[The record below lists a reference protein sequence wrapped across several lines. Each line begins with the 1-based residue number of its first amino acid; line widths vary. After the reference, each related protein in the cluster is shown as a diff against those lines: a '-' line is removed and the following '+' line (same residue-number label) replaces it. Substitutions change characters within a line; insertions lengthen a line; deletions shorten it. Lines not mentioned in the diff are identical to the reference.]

1 MGAKM
6 KEYSS
11 SQEEVVTEGKTNT
24 QVDEIKN
31 LRLNQ
36 LVNFKDHPFK
46 VETNTELFEL
56 MQSIEKDGI
65 LVPLLARPNPN
76 GEGYELIS
84 GHRSKAACEWA
95 GVTEVPVIVRDLDNC
110 QAVIAMVDSNLQR
123 ENIKPSEKAFAYRMK
138 LEALKQQGKRSD
150 LTSDQVGPML
160 ENPTVEVTR
169 LKALYDEEGNWLIGT
184 EDDKKGFRS
193 NEQLAKQVGESV
205 NQIKRYIRLTYLIP
219 KILDMVDEG
228 KIAFTIAVELSYLK
242 EEEQY
247 ELHAVMDLEQ
257 CTIDETKSK
266 NGERWTVKQM
276 ESQKKKLEEQLKKLS
291 DESRKDDLITF
302 EELGVDSIMVDEA
315 HNFKNLAI
323 FSKMN
328 NVSGIS
334 SSGAQKSTDMQ
345 LKCQYLSEIN
355 NGRGIVFATGTPI
368 SNTMCEMYVMQL
380 YLQKEALEEME
391 IYHFD
396 SWAANFGEVTNALE
410 LTVEGSGFRFKSRFN
425 KFTNLP
431 ELMNI
436 FREVA
441 DVQTSDMLD
450 LDVPDLRGGKPIIV
464 ESEPDWYVKQVM
476 EDFVVRAERIR
487 NGGIDPSEDNF
498 LKITHEARLLGTDAR
513 LIDRDAPNNP
523 DGKLN
528 KVAENVWNEYEK
540 ARADSRIGCQLI
552 FSDIGTP
559 APGKEFTVYDYLK
572 ESLIQYGI

>member
-1 MGAKM
+1 MGGLFLFSEIYFRKDVVPDMGAKM

-24 QVDEIKN
+24 QVEEIKN

-56 MQSIEKDGI
+56 MQSIEKDGV

-84 GHRSKAACEWA
+84 GHRRKAACEWA

-138 LEALKQQGKRSD
+138 LEAMKQQGKRTD

-184 EDDKKGFRS
+184 DDDKKGFRS

-257 CTIDETKSK
+257 CTPSLSQANRLK
-266 NGERWTVKQM
+266 RM
-276 ESQKKKLEEQLKKLS
+276 SQKG
-291 DESRKDDLITF
+291 
-302 EELGVDSIMVDEA
+302 EL
-315 HNFKNLAI
+315 
-323 FSKMN
+323 
-328 NVSGIS
+328 
-334 SSGAQKSTDMQ
+334 DMD
-345 LKCQYLSEIN
+345 
-355 NGRGIVFATGTPI
+355 
-368 SNTMCEMYVMQL
+368 EMYNIL
-380 YLQKEALEEME
+380 GEEKP
-391 IYHFD
+391 
-396 SWAANFGEVTNALE
+396 NQ
-410 LTVEGSGFRFKSRFN
+410 
-425 KFTNLP
+425 
-431 ELMNI
+431 
-436 FREVA
+436 RE
-441 DVQTSDMLD
+441 QI
-450 LDVPDLRGGKPIIV
+450 KIQ
-464 ESEPDWYVKQVM
+464 SE
-476 EDFVVRAERIR
+476 
-487 NGGIDPSEDNF
+487 
-498 LKITHEARLLGTDAR
+498 
-513 LIDRDAPNNP
+513 
-523 DGKLN
+523 KLN
-528 KVAENVWNEYEK
+528 KYFPVDFTEHQKVELIEK
-540 ARADSRIGCQLI
+540 LVKDWHAAQSLKKGSR
-552 FSDIGTP
+552 
-559 APGKEFTVYDYLK
+559 
-572 ESLIQYGI
+572 